1 MRAGLHPRREMPSAH
16 ARARAAAPLRIHRRR
31 FIPEPN
37 QAAFIDDVLSGEM
50 GNIMGFGGA
59 IRGGKTIAVL
69 ETLFILCR
77 VYPGSRWA
85 VVRKDLPRIRRN
97 TIPTIEKFAPR
108 PFVGR
113 LDKSEWKY
121 RCSNGSEILVMG
133 EQLST
138 DPDLDRFKGL
148 EVNGFALEEANEL
161 AEMTANKCKE
171 RAGSWI
177 IQPTADYPNP
187 TQPPALLLC
196 TFNPA
201 DNWVREWFYDPYV
214 EGRIK
219 IPYYFRPALPK
230 DNRYNTEQQWEMWK
244 ELPPLEY
251 KRFIEGDWSAIVDP
265 YQLLSYAQIMAASN
279 NEQLRGR
286 WRLGVDVATSML
298 GDDTV
303 FAPMDGNVLDG
314 DLIERQRGWD
324 ETSTAVR
331 TLAYIDGEVLPE
343 GATVRPEDVRVDSM
357 PSGPYNLLRRWGRH
371 VKAFVAG
378 AAYVKRTVRPPG
390 MKPPNPAQ
398 PKTPAVQAEPVLSMY
413 AFQNVRGQAWYEFAE
428 KVKRGHICILNPT
441 KEMVRDLTAPR
452 WNLSPTELK
461 IVVDDRETIIEHT
474 GHSPDVGTACVQAA
488 FDYPPEPV
496 VKGSGTMTAFT
507 GY

>member
-1 MRAGLHPRREMPSAH
+1 LRKSAVT
-16 ARARAAAPLRIHRRR
+16 RVYKRQ
-31 FIPEPN
+31 FVPEPN
-37 QAAFIDDVLSGEM
+37 QAAFIADVLSGKK

-59 IRGGKTIAVL
+59 VRGGKTVGVLAAV
-69 ETLFILCR
+69 FILCR
-77 VYPGSRWA
+77 IYPGSRWC

-148 EVNGFALEEANEL
+148 EVNGFVLEEANEL
-161 AEMTANKCKE
+161 SEQTANKCKE
-171 RAGSWI
+171 RVGSWI
-177 IQPTADYPNP
+177 IQPTEERPNP
-187 TQPPALLLC
+187 AQPPALILC

-214 EGRIK
+214 EGRIAL
-219 IPYYFRPALPK
+219 PYYFRPALPK
-230 DNRYNTEQQWEMWK
+230 DNRYNTAQQWEMWK
-244 ELPPLEY
+244 ELPEVEY

-265 YQLLSYAQIMAASN
+265 YQLLSYAQIIAASN
-279 NEQLRGR
+279 NEQHRGR
-286 WRLGVDVATSML
+286 LRLGVDVATSTM

-303 FAPMDGNVLDG
+303 FALMDGNVIDG
-314 DLIERQRGWD
+314 HYVEHHRGWD
-324 ETSTAVR
+324 ETSTATR
-331 TLAYIDGEVLPE
+331 ALAYIRGEATETMGLP
-343 GATVRPEDVRVDSM
+343 VRADDVRIDSM
-357 PSGPYNLLRRWGRH
+357 PSGPYNLLRRWGYK

-378 AAYVKRTVRPPG
+378 AAYVKRTIRPT
-390 MKPPNPAQ
+390 PPSAPAAAQ
-398 PKTPAVQAEPVLSMY
+398 FNSPVLSMY
-413 AFQNVRGQAWYEFAE
+413 AFQNLRAQAWYEFAE
-428 KVKRGHICILNPT
+428 HVKRGNICIVNPT

-452 WNLSPTELK
+452 WRLSPTELK
-461 IVVDDRETIIEHT
+461 IEVDDRETIIEAT
-474 GHSPDVGTACVQAA
+474 GHSPDAGTAIVQAA

-496 VKGSGTMTAFT
+496 VRSAGTRSAFT
-507 GY
+507 GF